1 MIGSTRSIKARSAEQ
16 PSQCSSLVERSNG
29 LNVWNDLNRSGRLGY
44 VMFDLTLNIEAL
56 NFEQVSLRMADRIL
70 NHLCD
75 YALKLSYRDLPQE
88 VIRRTKHIVMDTVGC
103 ALGGAQSPPAKI
115 ARAAASEITSA
126 IPSTVLISGQKTSPD
141 LAAFANGVMIRYLDF
156 NDTYAGSP
164 TCHPSDL
171 LAPVLAVVDA
181 RNGNGKDVILG
192 TVLGYEVLC
201 GLIDAGSKERGRSW
215 DQSTYGVIAAAVVAA
230 KLFGH
235 TKEQMANAI
244 SLAVSSHISLEQIRR
259 GQISHWKGC
268 ALANASRN
276 AVFCAMLAAKGMTGP
291 EEVFEGKAGF
301 LNSTGIRFEI
311 RPFADSAD
319 TYRIMKARLKAF
331 PSGYFSQSAIEAIL
345 RLAIPNPRSR
355 RHQRDSPA
363 DFSRRVRGHGFRRSE
378 LAAGNQGERRSQSAL
393 RDGRCADGRQSWR
406 FAIMSE
412 MYYKRS
418 DVRAL
423 MQKIKVR
430 IGEEPVAA
438 WPDLPLN
445 IVDVEMKSGKVLSTK
460 VAYHLGHFK
469 RFMTDEEQERKFRPL
484 AEPLLPKRQID
495 DLLAC
500 LRRLDE
506 VEQISELISLTVA
519 PNLPP

>member
-1 MIGSTRSIKARSAEQ
+1 
-16 PSQCSSLVERSNG
+16 
-29 LNVWNDLNRSGRLGY
+29 
-44 VMFDLTLNIEAL
+44 
-56 NFEQVSLRMADRIL
+56 MADRIL

-103 ALGGAQSPPAKI
+103 ALGGAESPPAKI

-126 IPSTVLISGQKTSPD
+126 SPSTVLISGQKTSPD

-181 RNGNGKDVILG
+181 RNGSGKDVILG

-201 GLIDAGSKERGRSW
+201 GLIDSGAKERGHSW
-215 DQSTYGVIAAAVVAA
+215 DQSTYGVIAAAVLAA

-244 SLAVSSHISLEQIRR
+244 SLAISSHISLEQIRR

-291 EEVFEGKAGF
+291 EEAFEGKAGF
-301 LNSTGIRFEI
+301 LNSTGIHFEI

-331 PSGYFSQSAIEAIL
+331 PSGYFSQSAVEAIL
-345 RLAIPNPRSR
+345 NL
-355 RHQRDSPA
+355 
-363 DFSRRVRGHGFRRSE
+363 
-378 LAAGNQGERRSQSAL
+378 RSQIPDLDDIKEIRLQTFPAGYEVMGSGEANWQPETRESADHSL
-393 RDGRCADGRQSWR
+393 PFVMAVALMEGIVEIRHYDQ
-406 FAIMSE
+406 

-438 WPDLPLN
+438 WPEVPLN

-469 RFMTDEEQERKFRPL
+469 RWMTDEERERKFRPL

-506 VEQISELISLTVA
+506 VEQVSELISLTVA
-519 PNLPP
+519 PNLTTQP

>member
-1 MIGSTRSIKARSAEQ
+1 
-16 PSQCSSLVERSNG
+16 
-29 LNVWNDLNRSGRLGY
+29 
-44 VMFDLTLNIEAL
+44 
-56 NFEQVSLRMADRIL
+56 MADRIL

-88 VIRRTKHIVMDTVGC
+88 VIDRTKQIIVDTVGC
-103 ALGGAQSPPAKI
+103 ALGGAESPPAKI
-115 ARAAASEITSA
+115 ARAAAAEITSA
-126 IPSTVLISGQKTSPD
+126 IPSTVLISGQKTAPD

-171 LAPVLAVVDA
+171 LASVLAIVDA

-192 TVLGYEVLC
+192 MVLGYEVFC
-201 GLIDAGSKERGRSW
+201 GLIDAGSKGPGRGW
-215 DQSTYGVIAAAVVAA
+215 DQSTYGIIAAAVAAA

-244 SLAVSSHISLEQIRR
+244 SLAISSHISLEQIRR

-276 AVFCAMLAAKGMTGP
+276 GVFGTMLAGKGMTGP
-291 EEVFEGKAGF
+291 EEIFEGRAGF
-301 LNSTGIRFEI
+301 FNSTGIRFEV
-311 RPFADSAD
+311 RPFADSVD
-319 TYRIMKARLKAF
+319 NYRIMKARLKAF

-345 RLAIPNPRSR
+345 NL
-355 RHQRDSPA
+355 
-363 DFSRRVRGHGFRRSE
+363 
-378 LAAGNQGERRSQSAL
+378 RSQIPDLDDLKEIRLQTFPAGYEVMGSGEANWRPETRESADHSL
-393 RDGRCADGRQSWR
+393 PFVMAVALMEGNVEIRHYEQ
-406 FAIMSE
+406 

-430 IGEEPVAA
+430 IGEESVAA
-438 WPDLPLN
+438 WPEVPLN
-445 IVDVEMKSGKVLSTK
+445 IVDVETNSGEILSTK

-484 AEPLLPKRQID
+484 AEPLLPTRQID
-495 DLLAC
+495 DLLTC

-519 PNLPP
+519 PNLST

>member
-1 MIGSTRSIKARSAEQ
+1 
-16 PSQCSSLVERSNG
+16 
-29 LNVWNDLNRSGRLGY
+29 
-44 VMFDLTLNIEAL
+44 
-56 NFEQVSLRMADRIL
+56 MADRIL

-88 VIRRTKHIVMDTVGC
+88 VIRRTKRIIMDTVGC
-103 ALGGAQSPPAKI
+103 ALGGAESPPAKI

-126 IPSTVLISGQKTSPD
+126 IPSTVLISGQKSSPD

-181 RNGNGKDVILG
+181 RSGNGKDVILG

-201 GLIDAGSKERGRSW
+201 GLIDLGSKERGRNW
-215 DQSTYGVIAAAVVAA
+215 DQSTYGVIAASVLAA
-230 KLFGH
+230 KLFGL
-235 TKEQMANAI
+235 TKHEMANSI
-244 SLAVSSHISLEQIRR
+244 SLAVTSHISLEQVRR

-291 EEVFEGKAGF
+291 EEVFEGQAGF
-301 LNSTGIRFEI
+301 FNSTGIRFETK
-311 RPFADSAD
+311 PFADSAD

-331 PSGYFSQSAIEAIL
+331 PAGYFSQSAIEAML
-345 RLAIPNPRSR
+345 NL
-355 RHQRDSPA
+355 
-363 DFSRRVRGHGFRRSE
+363 
-378 LAAGNQGERRSQSAL
+378 RSQIPDFDEIKEIRLQTFPAGYEVMGSGEANWQPETRESADHSL
-393 RDGRCADGRQSWR
+393 PFVMAVALMEGGVEIRHYDQ
-406 FAIMSE
+406 
-412 MYYKRS
+412 MYYKRP

-423 MQKIKVR
+423 MEKIKIR
-430 IGEEPVAA
+430 IGEEPVAL
-438 WPDLPLN
+438 WPEVPLN
-445 IVDVEMKSGKVLSTK
+445 IVDIEMKSGRVLSTK

-469 RFMTDEEQERKFRPL
+469 RFMTDEEQERKFRLL
-484 AEPLLPKRQID
+484 AEPLLPQSQINE
-495 DLLAC
+495 LLSC

-506 VEQISELISLTVA
+506 VEHISELIALTVSPDLA
-519 PNLPP
+519 S

>member
-1 MIGSTRSIKARSAEQ
+1 MS
-16 PSQCSSLVERSNG
+16 
-29 LNVWNDLNRSGRLGY
+29 
-44 VMFDLTLNIEAL
+44 
-56 NFEQVSLRMADRIL
+56 DRIV

-75 YALKLSYRDLPQE
+75 YALRLAYHDLPQE
-88 VIRRTKHIVMDTVGC
+88 VIRRTKDIVMDTVGC
-103 ALGGAQSPPAKI
+103 ALGGAESPPAKI

-126 IPSTVLISGQKTSPD
+126 IPSTVLTSGEKTSPD

-171 LAPVLAVVDA
+171 FAPVLAVADA

-201 GLIDAGSKERGRSW
+201 GLIDAGSKERGRIW

-311 RPFADSAD
+311 TPFADSAES
-319 TYRIMKARLKAF
+319 YRILKARLKAF

-345 RLAIPNPRSR
+345 NLRTQIPDLDDIKEIRLQTFPAGYEVMGSGEANWQPETRESADHSLPFVMAVALMEGNLEI
-355 RHQRDSPA
+355 RHYD
-363 DFSRRVRGHGFRRSE
+363 
-378 LAAGNQGERRSQSAL
+378 
-393 RDGRCADGRQSWR
+393 
-406 FAIMSE
+406 E

-438 WPDLPLN
+438 WPEVPLN

-469 RFMTDEEQERKFRPL
+469 RWMTEEEQERKFRPL
-484 AEPLLPKRQID
+484 AEPLLPKRQIN

-506 VEQISELISLTVA
+506 IEQISELISLTVA
-519 PNLPP
+519 PSLST

>member
-1 MIGSTRSIKARSAEQ
+1 MS
-16 PSQCSSLVERSNG
+16 
-29 LNVWNDLNRSGRLGY
+29 
-44 VMFDLTLNIEAL
+44 
-56 NFEQVSLRMADRIL
+56 DRIL

-75 YALKLSYRDLPQE
+75 YALSLSYRDLPQE
-88 VIRRTKHIVMDTVGC
+88 VIHRTKQIVLDTVGC
-103 ALGGAQSPPAKI
+103 ALGGAESPPAKI
-115 ARAAASEITSA
+115 ARAAAAEVTSA
-126 IPSTVLISGQKTSPD
+126 ILSTVLVSGQKTSPD

-181 RNGNGKDVILG
+181 KNGNGRDVILG

-201 GLIDAGSKERGRSW
+201 GLIDAGAKERGHNW

-244 SLAVSSHISLEQIRR
+244 SLAIASHISLEQIRR

-291 EEVFEGKAGF
+291 EEAFEGKAGF
-301 LNSTGIRFEI
+301 FNSTGIRFEI
-311 RPFADSAD
+311 RPFADSSD
-319 TYRIMKARLKAF
+319 DYRIMKARLKAF

-345 RLAIPNPRSR
+345 NL
-355 RHQRDSPA
+355 
-363 DFSRRVRGHGFRRSE
+363 
-378 LAAGNQGERRSQSAL
+378 RSQIPDLNDVKEIRLQTFPAGYEVMGSGEANWQPETRESADHSL
-393 RDGRCADGRQSWR
+393 PFVMAVALMEGNVEIRHYEQV
-406 FAIMSE
+406 
-412 MYYKRS
+412 YYKRS

-430 IGEEPVAA
+430 IGEEPLAA

-445 IVDVEMKSGKVLSTK
+445 IVDVEMKSGKVISTR

-469 RFMTDEEQERKFRPL
+469 RFMTDAEQERKFRPL
-484 AEPLLPKRQID
+484 AEPLLTKGQIN

-500 LRRLDE
+500 LRRLDD
-506 VEQISELISLTVA
+506 VERIDELISLTVA
-519 PNLPP
+519 PNLRE

>member
-1 MIGSTRSIKARSAEQ
+1 
-16 PSQCSSLVERSNG
+16 
-29 LNVWNDLNRSGRLGY
+29 
-44 VMFDLTLNIEAL
+44 
-56 NFEQVSLRMADRIL
+56 MADQIL
-70 NHLCD
+70 NHLCN

-88 VIRRTKHIVMDTVGC
+88 VIGRTKHIVMDTVGC

-115 ARAAASEITSA
+115 ARAAASEVTSA
-126 IPSTVLISGQKTSPD
+126 IPSTVLISGQKTSSD

-192 TVLGYEVLC
+192 MVLGYEMLC

-230 KLFGH
+230 RLFGH

-244 SLAVSSHISLEQIRR
+244 SLAIASHISLEQIRR

-301 LNSTGIRFEI
+301 LSSTGIRFEI
-311 RPFADSAD
+311 RPFADSAE

-345 RLAIPNPRSR
+345 SL
-355 RHQRDSPA
+355 
-363 DFSRRVRGHGFRRSE
+363 
-378 LAAGNQGERRSQSAL
+378 RSQIPDLDDIKEIRLQTFPAGYEVMGSGEANWQPETRESADHSL
-393 RDGRCADGRQSWR
+393 PFVMAVALMEGIVETRHYD
-406 FAIMSE
+406 E

-438 WPDLPLN
+438 WPEVPLN
-445 IVDVEMKSGKVLSTK
+445 IVDVEMKSEKVLSTK

-469 RFMTDEEQERKFRPL
+469 RWMTGEEQERKFRPL
-484 AEPLLPKRQID
+484 AEPLLPGSQID

-506 VEQISELISLTVA
+506 VEQINELISLTLA
-519 PNLPP
+519 PNLSP

>member
-1 MIGSTRSIKARSAEQ
+1 M
-16 PSQCSSLVERSNG
+16 P
-29 LNVWNDLNRSGRLGY
+29 
-44 VMFDLTLNIEAL
+44 
-56 NFEQVSLRMADRIL
+56 DRIL

-88 VIRRTKHIVMDTVGC
+88 VIQRTKHIVMDTVGC
-103 ALGGAQSPPAKI
+103 ALGGAESPPAKI

-126 IPSTVLISGQKTSPD
+126 VPSTVLIGGQRTSPD

-181 RNGNGKDVILG
+181 RNGNGKDAILG

-201 GLIDAGSKERGRSW
+201 GLIDAGAKEPGRSW
-215 DQSTYGVIAAAVVAA
+215 DQSTYGVIAASVVAA
-230 KLFGH
+230 RLFGH

-291 EEVFEGKAGF
+291 EEAFEGKAGF
-301 LNSTGIRFEI
+301 LNSTGIHFEI
-311 RPFADSAD
+311 TPFADSAES
-319 TYRIMKARLKAF
+319 YRIMKARLKAF

-345 RLAIPNPRSR
+345 NL
-355 RHQRDSPA
+355 
-363 DFSRRVRGHGFRRSE
+363 
-378 LAAGNQGERRSQSAL
+378 RSQIPDLDDIKEIRLQTFPAGYEVMGSGEANWQPETRESADHSL
-393 RDGRCADGRQSWR
+393 PFVMAVALMEGIVETRHYD
-406 FAIMSE
+406 E

-418 DVRAL
+418 EVRAL

-438 WPDLPLN
+438 WPELPLN
-445 IVDVEMKSGKVLSTK
+445 IVDVEMKSGKVLSTR

-484 AEPLLPKRQID
+484 AEPLLPEKQIN

-506 VEQISELISLTVA
+506 VEQISELISLTLA
-519 PNLPP
+519 PNLAT

>member
-1 MIGSTRSIKARSAEQ
+1 M
-16 PSQCSSLVERSNG
+16 P
-29 LNVWNDLNRSGRLGY
+29 
-44 VMFDLTLNIEAL
+44 
-56 NFEQVSLRMADRIL
+56 DRIL

-75 YALKLSYRDLPQE
+75 YALQLSYRDLPKE
-88 VIRRTKHIVMDTVGC
+88 VIRRTKDIVLDTVGC
-103 ALGGAQSPPAKI
+103 ALGGAGSPPAKI
-115 ARAAASEITSA
+115 ARAAASEITSTSL
-126 IPSTVLISGQKTSPD
+126 STVLVSGRKTSPD

-156 NDTYAGSP
+156 NDTYTGSI

-171 LAPVLAVVDA
+171 LAPVLAVVDT

-192 TVLGYEVLC
+192 IVLGYEVLC
-201 GLIDAGSKERGRSW
+201 GLIDAGSEERGRSW
-215 DQSTYGVIAAAVVAA
+215 DQSTYGLIAAAVLAA

-244 SLAVSSHISLEQIRR
+244 SLAVSSHISLGQVRR

-291 EEVFEGKAGF
+291 EEAFEGKAGF

-311 RPFADSAD
+311 RPFADSTD

-331 PSGYFSQSAIEAIL
+331 PSGYFSQSAIEAMLEL
-345 RLAIPNPRSR
+345 RTQIPDLDNIKEIRLQTFPAGYEVMGSGEANWQPQTRESADHSLPFVMAVALMEGNLQI
-355 RHQRDSPA
+355 RHYD
-363 DFSRRVRGHGFRRSE
+363 
-378 LAAGNQGERRSQSAL
+378 
-393 RDGRCADGRQSWR
+393 
-406 FAIMSE
+406 E

-430 IGEEPVAA
+430 VGEETVAA
-438 WPDLPLN
+438 WPELPLN
-445 IVDVEMKSGKVLSTK
+445 IVDVEMTSGKIFSTK

-469 RFMTDEEQERKFRPL
+469 RWMSDDEQERKFRSL
-484 AEPLLPKRQID
+484 AESLLPKTQID

-500 LRRLDE
+500 LRRLEE
-506 VEQISELISLTVA
+506 VDQISELISLTVA
-519 PNLPP
+519 PHLAT

>member
-1 MIGSTRSIKARSAEQ
+1 M
-16 PSQCSSLVERSNG
+16 P
-29 LNVWNDLNRSGRLGY
+29 
-44 VMFDLTLNIEAL
+44 
-56 NFEQVSLRMADRIL
+56 DRIL

-75 YALKLSYRDLPQE
+75 YALKLSYRDLPRE
-88 VIRRTKHIVMDTVGC
+88 VIGRTKDIIMDTVGC
-103 ALGGAQSPPAKI
+103 ALGGAESPPAKV

-156 NDTYAGSP
+156 NDTYAASP

-201 GLIDAGSKERGRSW
+201 GLIDAGTKERGRSW

-291 EEVFEGKAGF
+291 EEAFEGKAGF
-301 LNSTGIRFEI
+301 LSSTGIRFEI
-311 RPFADSAD
+311 RPFANSAD

-331 PSGYFSQSAIEAIL
+331 PSGYFSQSAIEAVLNL
-345 RLAIPNPRSR
+345 RSQIRDLDDV
-355 RHQRDSPA
+355 QRDSICRLFPPGTRSWVQEKRIG
-363 DFSRRVRGHGFRRSE
+363 SRRP
-378 LAAGNQGERRSQSAL
+378 
-393 RDGRCADGRQSWR
+393 GRAP
-406 FAIMSE
+406 I
-412 MYYKRS
+412 
-418 DVRAL
+418 
-423 MQKIKVR
+423 
-430 IGEEPVAA
+430 
-438 WPDLPLN
+438 
-445 IVDVEMKSGKVLSTK
+445 
-460 VAYHLGHFK
+460 
-469 RFMTDEEQERKFRPL
+469 
-484 AEPLLPKRQID
+484 
-495 DLLAC
+495 
-500 LRRLDE
+500 
-506 VEQISELISLTVA
+506 TVC
-519 PNLPP
+519 PS

>member
-1 MIGSTRSIKARSAEQ
+1 
-16 PSQCSSLVERSNG
+16 
-29 LNVWNDLNRSGRLGY
+29 
-44 VMFDLTLNIEAL
+44 
-56 NFEQVSLRMADRIL
+56 MADRIL

-103 ALGGAQSPPAKI
+103 ALGGAESPPAKI

-126 IPSTVLISGQKTSPD
+126 SPSTVLISGQKTSPD

-171 LAPVLAVVDA
+171 LAPVLAVVDT
-181 RNGNGKDVILG
+181 RNGSGKDVILG

-201 GLIDAGSKERGRSW
+201 GLIDAGAKERGHSW
-215 DQSTYGVIAAAVVAA
+215 DQSTYGVIAAAVLAA

-244 SLAVSSHISLEQIRR
+244 SLAISSHISLEQIRR

-291 EEVFEGKAGF
+291 EEAFEGKAGF
-301 LNSTGIRFEI
+301 LSSTGIRFEI
-311 RPFADSAD
+311 RPFADSSD

-331 PSGYFSQSAIEAIL
+331 PSGYFSQSAVEAIL
-345 RLAIPNPRSR
+345 NL
-355 RHQRDSPA
+355 
-363 DFSRRVRGHGFRRSE
+363 
-378 LAAGNQGERRSQSAL
+378 RSQIPDLDDIKEIRLQTFPAGYEVMGSGEANWQPETRESADHSL
-393 RDGRCADGRQSWR
+393 PFVMAVALMEGIVEIRHYDQ
-406 FAIMSE
+406 

-438 WPDLPLN
+438 WPEVPLN

-469 RFMTDEEQERKFRPL
+469 RWMTDEERERKFRPL

-506 VEQISELISLTVA
+506 LEQVSELISLTVA
-519 PNLPP
+519 PNLSE

>member
-1 MIGSTRSIKARSAEQ
+1 
-16 PSQCSSLVERSNG
+16 
-29 LNVWNDLNRSGRLGY
+29 
-44 VMFDLTLNIEAL
+44 
-56 NFEQVSLRMADRIL
+56 
-70 NHLCD
+70 
-75 YALKLSYRDLPQE
+75 
-88 VIRRTKHIVMDTVGC
+88 
-103 ALGGAQSPPAKI
+103 
-115 ARAAASEITSA
+115 
-126 IPSTVLISGQKTSPD
+126 
-141 LAAFANGVMIRYLDF
+141 
-156 NDTYAGSP
+156 
-164 TCHPSDL
+164 
-171 LAPVLAVVDA
+171 VDA
-181 RNGNGKDVILG
+181 RNGNGKDAILG

-201 GLIDAGSKERGRSW
+201 GLIDAGAKERGRSW

-276 AVFCAMLAAKGMTGP
+276 AVFSAMLAAKGMTGP
-291 EEVFEGKAGF
+291 EEAFEGKAGF

-311 RPFADSAD
+311 SPFADSAD
-319 TYRIMKARLKAF
+319 AYRIMKARLKAF

-345 RLAIPNPRSR
+345 SL
-355 RHQRDSPA
+355 
-363 DFSRRVRGHGFRRSE
+363 
-378 LAAGNQGERRSQSAL
+378 RSQIPDLDDIKEIRLQTFPAGYEVMGSGEANWRPETRESADHSL
-393 RDGRCADGRQSWR
+393 PFVMAVALMEGNLEIRHYEQ
-406 FAIMSE
+406 

-445 IVDVEMKSGKVLSTK
+445 IVDVETTSGKVLSTK

-469 RFMTDEEQERKFRPL
+469 RFMTDEEQERKFLPL
-484 AEPLLPKRQID
+484 AEPLLPETQIN

-500 LRRLDE
+500 LRRLDK

-519 PNLPP
+519 PNLRE

>member
-1 MIGSTRSIKARSAEQ
+1 
-16 PSQCSSLVERSNG
+16 
-29 LNVWNDLNRSGRLGY
+29 
-44 VMFDLTLNIEAL
+44 
-56 NFEQVSLRMADRIL
+56 MADRIL

-103 ALGGAQSPPAKI
+103 ALGGAESPPAKI

-126 IPSTVLISGQKTSPD
+126 SPSTVLISGQKTSPD

-181 RNGNGKDVILG
+181 RNGSGKDVILG

-201 GLIDAGSKERGRSW
+201 GLIDAGAKERGHSW
-215 DQSTYGVIAAAVVAA
+215 DQSTYGVIAAAVLAA

-244 SLAVSSHISLEQIRR
+244 SLAISSHISLEQIRR

-291 EEVFEGKAGF
+291 EEAFEGKAGF
-301 LNSTGIRFEI
+301 LNSTGIHFEI

-331 PSGYFSQSAIEAIL
+331 PSGYFSQSAVEAIL
-345 RLAIPNPRSR
+345 NL
-355 RHQRDSPA
+355 
-363 DFSRRVRGHGFRRSE
+363 
-378 LAAGNQGERRSQSAL
+378 RSQIPDLDDIKEIRLQTFPAGYEVMGSGEANWQPETRESADHSL
-393 RDGRCADGRQSWR
+393 PFVMAVALMEGIVEIRHYDQ
-406 FAIMSE
+406 

-438 WPDLPLN
+438 WPEVPLN

-469 RFMTDEEQERKFRPL
+469 RWMTDEERERKFRPL

-506 VEQISELISLTVA
+506 VEQVSELISLTVA
-519 PNLPP
+519 PNLTTQP

>member
-1 MIGSTRSIKARSAEQ
+1 
-16 PSQCSSLVERSNG
+16 
-29 LNVWNDLNRSGRLGY
+29 
-44 VMFDLTLNIEAL
+44 
-56 NFEQVSLRMADRIL
+56 
-70 NHLCD
+70 
-75 YALKLSYRDLPQE
+75 
-88 VIRRTKHIVMDTVGC
+88 MDTVGC
-103 ALGGAQSPPAKI
+103 ALGGAESLPAMI
-115 ARAAASEITSA
+115 ARAAASEITST

-141 LAAFANGVMIRYLDF
+141 LAAFASGVMIRYLDF

-201 GLIDAGSKERGRSW
+201 GLIDAGSKERNW

-235 TKEQMANAI
+235 TREQMTNAI

-268 ALANASRN
+268 AVANASRN

-291 EEVFEGKAGF
+291 EEAFEGKAGF
-301 LNSTGIRFEI
+301 LSSTGIRFEI
-311 RPFADSAD
+311 VPFADSAD

-345 RLAIPNPRSR
+345 NL
-355 RHQRDSPA
+355 
-363 DFSRRVRGHGFRRSE
+363 
-378 LAAGNQGERRSQSAL
+378 RSQIADLDDIKEIRLQTFPAGYEVMGSGEANWQPETRESADHSL
-393 RDGRCADGRQSWR
+393 PFVMAVALMEGNLEIRHYDQ
-406 FAIMSE
+406 
-412 MYYKRS
+412 MYYKRP
-418 DVRAL
+418 DVRVL
-423 MQKIKVR
+423 MQKIKIR
-430 IGEEPVAA
+430 IGEEPVAL
-438 WPDLPLN
+438 WPEVPLN
-445 IVDVEMKSGKVLSTK
+445 IVDIEMNSGRVLSTK

-484 AEPLLPKRQID
+484 AEPLLPKKQID
-495 DLLAC
+495 ELLAC
-500 LRRLDE
+500 LRRLDD

-519 PNLPP
+519 PNLST

>member
-1 MIGSTRSIKARSAEQ
+1 M
-16 PSQCSSLVERSNG
+16 P
-29 LNVWNDLNRSGRLGY
+29 
-44 VMFDLTLNIEAL
+44 
-56 NFEQVSLRMADRIL
+56 DRIL

-75 YALKLSYRDLPQE
+75 YALSLSYRDLPQE
-88 VIRRTKHIVMDTVGC
+88 VIHRTKQIVLDTVGC
-103 ALGGAQSPPAKI
+103 ALGGAESPPAKI
-115 ARAAASEITSA
+115 ARAAAAEVTSA
-126 IPSTVLISGQKTSPD
+126 IPSTVLVSGQKTSPD
-141 LAAFANGVMIRYLDF
+141 LAAFTNGVMIRYLDF

-171 LAPVLAVVDA
+171 LASVLAVVDA
-181 RNGNGKDVILG
+181 KNGNGRDVILG

-201 GLIDAGSKERGRSW
+201 GLIDAGAKERGHNW

-230 KLFGH
+230 KLFGQ

-244 SLAVSSHISLEQIRR
+244 SLAIASHISLEQIRR

-276 AVFCAMLAAKGMTGP
+276 AVFRAMLAAKGMTGP
-291 EEVFEGKAGF
+291 EEAFEGKAGF
-301 LNSTGIRFEI
+301 FNSTGVRFEI
-311 RPFADSAD
+311 RPFAGSTDD
-319 TYRIMKARLKAF
+319 YRIMKARLKAF

-345 RLAIPNPRSR
+345 NL
-355 RHQRDSPA
+355 
-363 DFSRRVRGHGFRRSE
+363 
-378 LAAGNQGERRSQSAL
+378 RSQIPDLDDVKEIRLQTFPAGYEVMGSGEANWRPETRESADHSL
-393 RDGRCADGRQSWR
+393 PFVMAVALMEGNLEIRHYEQ
-406 FAIMSE
+406 

-430 IGEEPVAA
+430 VGEEPVAA

-445 IVDVEMKSGKVLSTK
+445 IVDVEMISGEVISTK

-469 RFMTDEEQERKFRPL
+469 RFMTDAEQERKFRPL
-484 AEPLLPKRQID
+484 AEPLLTKGQIN

-500 LRRLDE
+500 LRRLDD
-506 VEQISELISLTVA
+506 VERIDELISLTVA
-519 PNLPP
+519 PNLRE

>member
-1 MIGSTRSIKARSAEQ
+1 M
-16 PSQCSSLVERSNG
+16 P
-29 LNVWNDLNRSGRLGY
+29 
-44 VMFDLTLNIEAL
+44 
-56 NFEQVSLRMADRIL
+56 DRIL
-70 NHLCD
+70 DHLCD

-88 VIRRTKHIVMDTVGC
+88 VIRRTKHIVTDAVGC
-103 ALGGAQSPPAKI
+103 ALGGAESPPTKI
-115 ARAAASEITSA
+115 ARAVASEITSA

-181 RNGNGKDVILG
+181 GNGNGKDVILG
-192 TVLGYEVLC
+192 TVLGYEVFC
-201 GLIDAGSKERGRSW
+201 GLIDAGSKERGRIW

-230 KLFGH
+230 KLFGL
-235 TKEQMANAI
+235 TKEQMASAI
-244 SLAVSSHISLEQIRR
+244 SLAVSSHISLEQVRR

-301 LNSTGIRFEI
+301 LSSTGIRFEI

-331 PSGYFSQSAIEAIL
+331 PAGYFSQSAIEAIL
-345 RLAIPNPRSR
+345 NL
-355 RHQRDSPA
+355 
-363 DFSRRVRGHGFRRSE
+363 
-378 LAAGNQGERRSQSAL
+378 RSQIPDLDDIKEIRLQTFPAGYEVMGSGEANWKPETRESADHSL
-393 RDGRCADGRQSWR
+393 PFVMAVALMEGNLEIRHYDQ
-406 FAIMSE
+406 

-423 MQKIKVR
+423 MQKISVR

-438 WPDLPLN
+438 WPEVPLN
-445 IVDVEMKSGKVLSTK
+445 IVDVEIKSGKVLSTK
-460 VAYHLGHFK
+460 VAYHLGHFN
-469 RFMTDEEQERKFRPL
+469 RLMTDEEQERKFRPM
-484 AEPLLPKRQID
+484 AEPLLPKRQIN

>member
-1 MIGSTRSIKARSAEQ
+1 
-16 PSQCSSLVERSNG
+16 
-29 LNVWNDLNRSGRLGY
+29 
-44 VMFDLTLNIEAL
+44 
-56 NFEQVSLRMADRIL
+56 MADRIL
-70 NHLCD
+70 KHLCD
-75 YALKLSYRDLPQE
+75 YALKLSYHDLPQE
-88 VIRRTKHIVMDTVGC
+88 VIGRAKHIVLDTVGC
-103 ALGGAQSPPAKI
+103 ALGGAESPPAKI

-126 IPSTVLISGQKTSPD
+126 VPSTVMISGQKTSPD

-181 RNGNGKDVILG
+181 KNGDGKDVIVG
-192 TVLGYEVLC
+192 MVLGYEVLC
-201 GLIDAGSKERGRSW
+201 GLIDAGANERGGIW
-215 DQSTYGVIAAAVVAA
+215 DQSTYGVIAAAVAAA

-235 TKEQMANAI
+235 TREQMTNAI
-244 SLAVSSHISLEQIRR
+244 SLAVTSHISLEQIRR

-268 ALANASRN
+268 AVANASRN
-276 AVFCAMLAAKGMTGP
+276 AVFCAMLAGKGMTGP

-301 LNSTGIRFEI
+301 FISTGIRFEI

-319 TYRIMKARLKAF
+319 AYRIMKARVKAF

-345 RLAIPNPRSR
+345 NL
-355 RHQRDSPA
+355 
-363 DFSRRVRGHGFRRSE
+363 
-378 LAAGNQGERRSQSAL
+378 RSQIADLDAIKEIRLQTFPAGYEVMGSGEANWRPETRESADHSL
-393 RDGRCADGRQSWR
+393 PFVMAVALMEGSVEIRHYDQ
-406 FAIMSE
+406 
-412 MYYKRS
+412 MYYKRP

-438 WPDLPLN
+438 WPEVPLS
-445 IVDVEMKSGKVLSTK
+445 IVEVELRSGKVLSTK

-469 RFMTDEEQERKFRPL
+469 RLMTDEEQERKFRPL
-484 AEPLLPKRQID
+484 AEPLLPKKQID

-506 VEQISELISLTVA
+506 VEQIGELISLTVA
-519 PNLPP
+519 PKLSA

>member
-1 MIGSTRSIKARSAEQ
+1 
-16 PSQCSSLVERSNG
+16 
-29 LNVWNDLNRSGRLGY
+29 
-44 VMFDLTLNIEAL
+44 
-56 NFEQVSLRMADRIL
+56 MADRIL

-75 YALKLSYRDLPQE
+75 YALKLSYRDLPKE
-88 VIRRTKHIVMDTVGC
+88 VIRRAKHMVLDTVGC
-103 ALGGAQSPPAKI
+103 ALGGAESPPAKI

-126 IPSTVLISGQKTSPD
+126 VPSTVLISGQKTSPD

-181 RNGNGKDVILG
+181 KHGDGKDVILG
-192 TVLGYEVLC
+192 TILGYEVFC
-201 GLIDAGSKERGRSW
+201 GLIDAGANERGRIW

-230 KLFGH
+230 KLFGLM
-235 TKEQMANAI
+235 KEQMCNAI
-244 SLAVSSHISLEQIRR
+244 SLAVASHVSLEQIRR

-319 TYRIMKARLKAF
+319 GYRIMKARVKAF
-331 PSGYFSQSAIEAIL
+331 PAGYFSQSAIEAIL
-345 RLAIPNPRSR
+345 NL
-355 RHQRDSPA
+355 
-363 DFSRRVRGHGFRRSE
+363 
-378 LAAGNQGERRSQSAL
+378 RSQISNLDDIKEIRLQTFPAGYEVMGSGEANWQPETRESADHSL
-393 RDGRCADGRQSWR
+393 PFVMAVALMEGGIEVHHYDQL
-406 FAIMSE
+406 
-412 MYYKRS
+412 YYKRS
-418 DVRAL
+418 DVRTL
-423 MQKIKVR
+423 MQKISVR

-438 WPDLPLN
+438 WPEVPLN
-445 IVDVEMKSGKVLSTK
+445 IVDIEMKSGKVLSTK

-469 RFMTDEEQERKFRPL
+469 RLMTDAEQERKFRPL
-484 AEPLLPKRQID
+484 AAPLLPERQINE
-495 DLLAC
+495 LLAC

-506 VEQISELISLTVA
+506 VERIGEVISLTVA
-519 PNLPP
+519 PNLSA

>member
-1 MIGSTRSIKARSAEQ
+1 
-16 PSQCSSLVERSNG
+16 
-29 LNVWNDLNRSGRLGY
+29 
-44 VMFDLTLNIEAL
+44 
-56 NFEQVSLRMADRIL
+56 MADRIL

-103 ALGGAQSPPAKI
+103 ALGGAESPPAKI
-115 ARAAASEITSA
+115 ARAAAAEITSA
-126 IPSTVLISGQKTSPD
+126 TASTVLISGQKTSPD

-156 NDTYAGSP
+156 NDTYTGPS

-171 LAPVLAVVDA
+171 LAPVLAVADA
-181 RNGNGKDVILG
+181 RNGDGKDVILG
-192 TVLGYEVLC
+192 TVLGYEVFC
-201 GLIDAGSKERGRSW
+201 GLIDAGAREPGRAW
-215 DQSTYGVIAAAVVAA
+215 DQSTYGVIAAAVTAA

-291 EEVFEGKAGF
+291 EEAFEGKAGF
-301 LNSTGIRFEI
+301 FNSTGVRFEI

-319 TYRIMKARLKAF
+319 SYRIMKARVKAF
-331 PSGYFSQSAIEAIL
+331 PAGYFSQSAIEAIL
-345 RLAIPNPRSR
+345 DL
-355 RHQRDSPA
+355 
-363 DFSRRVRGHGFRRSE
+363 
-378 LAAGNQGERRSQSAL
+378 RSQIPDLNDIKEIRLQTFPAGYEVMGSGEANWQPETRESADHSL
-393 RDGRCADGRQSWR
+393 PFVMAVALMEGSVEIRHYEQ
-406 FAIMSE
+406 

-423 MQKIKVR
+423 MKKISVR
-430 IGEEPVAA
+430 IGAEPVAA
-438 WPDLPLN
+438 WPDIPLN
-445 IVDVEMKSGKVLSTK
+445 IVDIEMKSGNVLSTK

-469 RFMTDEEQERKFRPL
+469 RLMTDEELERKFRSL
-484 AEPLLPKRQID
+484 AEPLLTKRQID
-495 DLLAC
+495 DLLTC

-519 PNLPP
+519 PNLAARSAFK

>member
-1 MIGSTRSIKARSAEQ
+1 M
-16 PSQCSSLVERSNG
+16 P
-29 LNVWNDLNRSGRLGY
+29 
-44 VMFDLTLNIEAL
+44 
-56 NFEQVSLRMADRIL
+56 DRIL

-88 VIRRTKHIVMDTVGC
+88 VIGRTKHIVMDTVGC
-103 ALGGAQSPPAKI
+103 ALGGAESPPAKI

-126 IPSTVLISGQKTSPD
+126 VPSTVLISGRKTSPD

-181 RNGNGKDVILG
+181 TNGSGKDAILG

-215 DQSTYGVIAAAVVAA
+215 DQSTYGVIAASVVAA

-235 TKEQMANAI
+235 TKEQMAHAI

-291 EEVFEGKAGF
+291 EEAFEGKAGF

-311 RPFADSAD
+311 RSFADSAES
-319 TYRIMKARLKAF
+319 YRIMKARLKAF

-345 RLAIPNPRSR
+345 NL
-355 RHQRDSPA
+355 
-363 DFSRRVRGHGFRRSE
+363 
-378 LAAGNQGERRSQSAL
+378 RSQIPDLDDIKEIRLQTFPAGYEVMGSGEANWKPETRESADHSL
-393 RDGRCADGRQSWR
+393 PFVMAVALMEGNLEIRHYEQT
-406 FAIMSE
+406 
-412 MYYKRS
+412 YYKRS

-430 IGEEPVAA
+430 IGEEPVAV
-438 WPDLPLN
+438 WPEVPLN
-445 IVDVEMKSGKVLSTK
+445 IVDVEMESGKVLSTK

-469 RFMTDEEQERKFRPL
+469 RFMTDDEQERKFRPL

-506 VEQISELISLTVA
+506 VERISELISLTLA
-519 PNLPP
+519 PNLSR

>member
-1 MIGSTRSIKARSAEQ
+1 M
-16 PSQCSSLVERSNG
+16 P
-29 LNVWNDLNRSGRLGY
+29 
-44 VMFDLTLNIEAL
+44 
-56 NFEQVSLRMADRIL
+56 DRIL

-75 YALKLSYRDLPQE
+75 YALSLSYRDLPQE
-88 VIRRTKHIVMDTVGC
+88 VIHRTKQIVLDTVGC
-103 ALGGAQSPPAKI
+103 ALGGAESPPAKI
-115 ARAAASEITSA
+115 ARAAAAEVTSA
-126 IPSTVLISGQKTSPD
+126 IPSTVLVSGQKTSPD
-141 LAAFANGVMIRYLDF
+141 LAAFTNGVMIRYLDF

-171 LAPVLAVVDA
+171 LASVLAVVDA
-181 RNGNGKDVILG
+181 KNGNGRDVILG

-201 GLIDAGSKERGRSW
+201 GLIDAGAKERGHNW

-230 KLFGH
+230 KLFGQ

-244 SLAVSSHISLEQIRR
+244 SLAIASHISLEQIRR

-276 AVFCAMLAAKGMTGP
+276 AVFRAMLAAKGMTGP
-291 EEVFEGKAGF
+291 EEAFEGKAGF
-301 LNSTGIRFEI
+301 FNSTGVRFEI
-311 RPFADSAD
+311 RPFAGSAD
-319 TYRIMKARLKAF
+319 DYRIMKARLKAF

-345 RLAIPNPRSR
+345 NL
-355 RHQRDSPA
+355 
-363 DFSRRVRGHGFRRSE
+363 
-378 LAAGNQGERRSQSAL
+378 RSQIPDLDDVKEIRLQTFPAGYEVMGSGEANWRPETRESADHSL
-393 RDGRCADGRQSWR
+393 PFVMAVALMEGNLEIRHYEQ
-406 FAIMSE
+406 

-430 IGEEPVAA
+430 VGEEPVAA

-445 IVDVEMKSGKVLSTK
+445 IVDVEMKSGEVISTK

-469 RFMTDEEQERKFRPL
+469 RFMTDAEQERKFRPL
-484 AEPLLPKRQID
+484 AEPLLTKGQIN

-500 LRRLDE
+500 LRRLDD
-506 VEQISELISLTVA
+506 VERIDELISLTVA
-519 PNLPP
+519 PNLRE

>member
-1 MIGSTRSIKARSAEQ
+1 MS
-16 PSQCSSLVERSNG
+16 
-29 LNVWNDLNRSGRLGY
+29 
-44 VMFDLTLNIEAL
+44 
-56 NFEQVSLRMADRIL
+56 DRIV

-75 YALKLSYRDLPQE
+75 YALRLAYHDLPQE
-88 VIRRTKHIVMDTVGC
+88 VIRRTKDIVMDTVGC
-103 ALGGAQSPPAKI
+103 ALGGAESPPAKI

-126 IPSTVLISGQKTSPD
+126 IPSTVLTSGEKTSPD

-171 LAPVLAVVDA
+171 FAPVLAVADA

-201 GLIDAGSKERGRSW
+201 GLIDAGSKERGRIW

-311 RPFADSAD
+311 TPFADSAES
-319 TYRIMKARLKAF
+319 YRILKARLKAF

-345 RLAIPNPRSR
+345 NLRTQIPDLDDIKEIRLQTFPAGYEVMGSGEANWQPETRESADHSLPFVMAVALMEGNLEI
-355 RHQRDSPA
+355 RHYDQ
-363 DFSRRVRGHGFRRSE
+363 
-378 LAAGNQGERRSQSAL
+378 
-393 RDGRCADGRQSWR
+393 
-406 FAIMSE
+406 

-438 WPDLPLN
+438 WPEVPLN

-469 RFMTDEEQERKFRPL
+469 RWMTEEEQERKFRPL
-484 AEPLLPKRQID
+484 AEPLLPKGQIN

-506 VEQISELISLTVA
+506 IEQISELISLTVA
-519 PNLPP
+519 PSLST

>member
-1 MIGSTRSIKARSAEQ
+1 
-16 PSQCSSLVERSNG
+16 
-29 LNVWNDLNRSGRLGY
+29 
-44 VMFDLTLNIEAL
+44 
-56 NFEQVSLRMADRIL
+56 MADRIL

-75 YALKLSYRDLPQE
+75 YALKLSYRDLPE
-88 VIRRTKHIVMDTVGC
+88 DVIRRTKHIVLDTEGC
-103 ALGGAQSPPAKI
+103 ALGGAESPPAKI
-115 ARAAASEITSA
+115 ARAAAAEITSA
-126 IPSTVLISGQKTSPD
+126 VPSTVLIGGEKTSPD

-181 RNGNGKDVILG
+181 RQGDGKDVILG
-192 TVLGYEVLC
+192 TVLGYEVFC
-201 GLIDAGSKERGRSW
+201 GLIDAGANERGRIW

-230 KLFGH
+230 KLFGLI
-235 TKEQMANAI
+235 KEQMCNAI
-244 SLAVSSHISLEQIRR
+244 SLAVASHISLEQIRR

-276 AVFCAMLAAKGMTGP
+276 AVFCARLAARGMTGP

-301 LNSTGIRFEI
+301 LASTGIRFEI
-311 RPFADSAD
+311 KPFADAAGD
-319 TYRIMKARLKAF
+319 YRIMKARVKAF
-331 PSGYFSQSAIEAIL
+331 PAGYFSQSAIEAML
-345 RLAIPNPRSR
+345 NL
-355 RHQRDSPA
+355 
-363 DFSRRVRGHGFRRSE
+363 
-378 LAAGNQGERRSQSAL
+378 RSQISDLDDIKEIRLQTFPAGYEVMGSGEANWQPETRESADHSL
-393 RDGRCADGRQSWR
+393 PFVMAVALMEGNVEVRHYDQL
-406 FAIMSE
+406 
-412 MYYKRS
+412 YYKRS

-438 WPDLPLN
+438 WPDVPLN
-445 IVDVEMKSGKVLSTK
+445 IVDMEMKSGKVLSTK

-469 RFMTDEEQERKFRPL
+469 RLMTDAEQERKFRPL
-484 AEPLLPKRQID
+484 AQPLLPERQIN

-506 VEQISELISLTVA
+506 VERISELIALTVA
-519 PNLPP
+519 PNLSA

>member
-1 MIGSTRSIKARSAEQ
+1 M
-16 PSQCSSLVERSNG
+16 P
-29 LNVWNDLNRSGRLGY
+29 
-44 VMFDLTLNIEAL
+44 
-56 NFEQVSLRMADRIL
+56 DRVI

-75 YALKLSYRDLPQE
+75 YALKLSYHDLPEE
-88 VIRRTKHIVMDTVGC
+88 VVDRTKRIILDTVGC
-103 ALGGAQSPPAKI
+103 ALGGAHSPPAKI

-126 IPSTVLISGQKTSPD
+126 VPSTVLVSGQKTSPD

-171 LAPVLAVVDA
+171 LAPVLAVADA
-181 RNGNGKDVILG
+181 RGGKGRDVILG

-201 GLIDAGSKERGRSW
+201 GLIDAGAREPGHSW
-215 DQSTYGVIAAAVVAA
+215 DQSTYGVIAAAVAAA

-235 TKEQMANAI
+235 TREQMANTI
-244 SLAVSSHISLEQIRR
+244 SLTVASHISLEQIRR

-301 LNSTGIRFEI
+301 VNSTGIRFEI
-311 RPFADSAD
+311 RPFADSTE

-345 RLAIPNPRSR
+345 NLREQIADLDVVKEIRLQTFPAGYEVMGSSEANWQPETRESADHSLPFVMAIGLMEGNLEI
-355 RHQRDSPA
+355 RHYD
-363 DFSRRVRGHGFRRSE
+363 E
-378 LAAGNQGERRSQSAL
+378 L
-393 RDGRCADGRQSWR
+393 
-406 FAIMSE
+406 
-412 MYYKRS
+412 YYKRP

-438 WPDLPLN
+438 WPEVPLN
-445 IVDVEMKSGKVLSTK
+445 IVDVELKSGKVLSTK

-469 RFMTDEEQERKFRPL
+469 RFMTDAEQERKFRPL
-484 AEPLLPKRQID
+484 AEPLLPKTQID

-506 VEQISELISLTVA
+506 VEQISELISLTLA
-519 PNLPP
+519 PNLTSEPPS

>member
-1 MIGSTRSIKARSAEQ
+1 MT
-16 PSQCSSLVERSNG
+16 
-29 LNVWNDLNRSGRLGY
+29 
-44 VMFDLTLNIEAL
+44 
-56 NFEQVSLRMADRIL
+56 DRIL

-88 VIRRTKHIVMDTVGC
+88 VIRRTKYIVVDTVGC
-103 ALGGAQSPPAKI
+103 ALGGAESPPAKI
-115 ARAAASEITSA
+115 ARAAASEIASV
-126 IPSTVLISGQKTSPD
+126 IPSTVLVSGQKTSPD

-181 RNGNGKDVILG
+181 RHGSGKDVILG
-192 TVLGYEVLC
+192 IVLGYEVLC
-201 GLIDAGSKERGRSW
+201 GLIDAGAKERGRSW
-215 DQSTYGVIAAAVVAA
+215 DQATYGVIAAAVLAA

-235 TKEQMANAI
+235 TKQQMANAI
-244 SLAVSSHISLEQIRR
+244 SLAVASHISLEQIRR

-291 EEVFEGKAGF
+291 EEAFEGKAGF

-311 RPFADSAD
+311 KPFADSAED
-319 TYRIMKARLKAF
+319 YRIMRARLKAF
-331 PSGYFSQSAIEAIL
+331 PSGYFSQSAIEAVL
-345 RLAIPNPRSR
+345 NL
-355 RHQRDSPA
+355 
-363 DFSRRVRGHGFRRSE
+363 
-378 LAAGNQGERRSQSAL
+378 RSQIPDLDDIEEIRLQTFPAGYEVMGSGEANWRPETRESADHSL
-393 RDGRCADGRQSWR
+393 PFVMAVALIEGTLEIRHYEQL
-406 FAIMSE
+406 
-412 MYYKRS
+412 YYKRS

-445 IVDVEMKSGKVLSTK
+445 IVDVELKSGKILSTK

-469 RFMTDEEQERKFRPL
+469 RIMTDAEQERKFRPL
-484 AEPLLPKRQID
+484 AEPLLPAKQID

-519 PNLPP
+519 PNLGT

>member
-1 MIGSTRSIKARSAEQ
+1 
-16 PSQCSSLVERSNG
+16 
-29 LNVWNDLNRSGRLGY
+29 
-44 VMFDLTLNIEAL
+44 
-56 NFEQVSLRMADRIL
+56 MADRIL

-103 ALGGAQSPPAKI
+103 ALGGAESPPAKI
-115 ARAAASEITSA
+115 ARAAAAEITSA
-126 IPSTVLISGQKTSPD
+126 TASTVLISGQKTSPD

-156 NDTYAGSP
+156 NDTYTGPS

-181 RNGNGKDVILG
+181 RNGDGKDVILG
-192 TVLGYEVLC
+192 TVLGYEMFC
-201 GLIDAGSKERGRSW
+201 GLIDAGAREPGRAW
-215 DQSTYGVIAAAVVAA
+215 DQSTYGVIAAAVTAA

-301 LNSTGIRFEI
+301 FNSTGIRFEI

-319 TYRIMKARLKAF
+319 SYRIMKARVKAF
-331 PSGYFSQSAIEAIL
+331 PAGYFSQSAIEAIL
-345 RLAIPNPRSR
+345 DL
-355 RHQRDSPA
+355 
-363 DFSRRVRGHGFRRSE
+363 
-378 LAAGNQGERRSQSAL
+378 RSQIPDLNDIKEIRLQTFPAGYEVMGSGEANWQPETRESADHSL
-393 RDGRCADGRQSWR
+393 PFVMAVALMEGSVEIRHYEQ
-406 FAIMSE
+406 

-423 MQKIKVR
+423 MKKISVR
-430 IGEEPVAA
+430 IGAEPVAA
-438 WPDLPLN
+438 WPDIPLN
-445 IVDVEMKSGKVLSTK
+445 IVDIEMKSGNVLSTK

-469 RFMTDEEQERKFRPL
+469 RLMTDEELERKFRPL

-506 VEQISELISLTVA
+506 VEQISELIFLTVA
-519 PNLPP
+519 PNLAVGSPFK

>member
-1 MIGSTRSIKARSAEQ
+1 LIFSKASTSKKM
-16 PSQCSSLVERSNG
+16 P
-29 LNVWNDLNRSGRLGY
+29 
-44 VMFDLTLNIEAL
+44 
-56 NFEQVSLRMADRIL
+56 DRIL
-70 NHLCD
+70 NHLCN
-75 YALKLSYRDLPQE
+75 YALELSYDDLPEE
-88 VIRRTKHIVMDTVGC
+88 VVGRTKHIVMDTVGC
-103 ALGGAQSPPAKI
+103 ALGGAQSPPAQI
-115 ARAAASEITSA
+115 ARAAASEVTSA
-126 IPSTVLISGQKTSPD
+126 IPATVLISGQKTSPD

-181 RNGNGKDVILG
+181 RNGSGKDVILG
-192 TVLGYEVLC
+192 MVLGYEVLC
-201 GLIDAGSKERGRSW
+201 GLIDAGTNEQGRSW

-244 SLAVSSHISLEQIRR
+244 SLAVASHISLEQIRR

-301 LNSTGIRFEI
+301 LTSTGIRFEI
-311 RPFADSAD
+311 RPFADSAES
-319 TYRIMKARLKAF
+319 YRIMKARLKAF
-331 PSGYFSQSAIEAIL
+331 PSGYFSQSAIEAVLNL
-345 RLAIPNPRSR
+345 RSQIPNLDDVKEILLQTFPAGYEVMGSGEANWQPETRESADHSLPFVMAVALMEGNLEI
-355 RHQRDSPA
+355 RHYD
-363 DFSRRVRGHGFRRSE
+363 E
-378 LAAGNQGERRSQSAL
+378 K
-393 RDGRCADGRQSWR
+393 
-406 FAIMSE
+406 
-412 MYYKRS
+412 YYVRS

-423 MQKIKVR
+423 MRKIKVR

-445 IVDVEMKSGKVLSTK
+445 IVDIEMNSGKLLSTK

-469 RFMTDEEQERKFRPL
+469 RWMTDEEQERKFRPL
-484 AEPLLPKRQID
+484 AEPLLQKKQID

-506 VEQISELISLTVA
+506 VEDISELISLTVTT
-519 PNLPP
+519 NLAT